1 MLSLERTTADGSGK
15 APVRRFQQGALDEV
29 SFVGLDVGAI
39 RAVLLAP
46 QSGTWEVDEV
56 NVSSSRSPASHRFVC
71 RKRLGRG
78 RRADADAVQLLPVPA
93 DVVMY
98 GDTPLSPAQARTVR
112 EGNLQ
117 QYQVRKATQTV
128 ANGALVAAG
137 SVLCLLGGG
146 PAYAGSF
153 AAGGLG
159 GILYFALLARQV
171 ESITSAP
178 LRMAEEPPGAATG
191 ALSSLGR
198 FTESAGFRYLVLFA
212 MLYAFFW
219 GLQNSVAVDEAE
231 DGTHVVQVRSRW
243 CSPGHAEGGVVWC
256 RCWRTQPGTLPWGS
270 ASQLGTPFAAPT
282 VRPGPPGR
290 GRVPAVQGGAAAGD
304 APARRGRRADEGAC
318 GRRQLRGPRE
328 VTGKKVKAT
337 RINQIPVPSDER
349 VWMSA
354 ERPSGPCLSHPKPL
368 ALLGSPPRGLRPL
381 CVSFSVYR
389 RALLAGGSSSSP
401 TRSLSCAE

>member
-1 MLSLERTTADGSGK
+1 MSEITSGVLIGIIGDGGRSHIHVIPQLYDERDRVRDLVEICSKVGEEGGADCRVPVLSLERTTADGSGK

-231 DGTHVVQVRSRW
+231 DGTHVVQVLL
-243 CSPGHAEGGVVWC
+243 GVAGFLQYKVALLLA
-256 RCWRTQPGTLPWGS
+256 TLLP
-270 ASQLGTPFAAPT
+270 
-282 VRPGPPGR
+282 
-290 GRVPAVQGGAAAGD
+290 
-304 APARRGRRADEGAC
+304 DE
-318 GRRQLRGPRE
+318 
-328 VTGKKVKAT
+328 V
-337 RINQIPVPSDER
+337 DER
-349 VWMSA
+349 MKELVDDVNY
-354 ERPSGPCLSHPKPL
+354 EVREKLQGRK
-368 ALLGSPPRGLRPL
+368 
-381 CVSFSVYR
+381 
-389 RALLAGGSSSSP
+389 
-401 TRSLSCAE
+401 